1 MALIDVSSFEDGYI
15 LANIL
20 RTIAHDIVARPSISA
35 ELLEFQRRFELLR
48 ENIRSNTITNR
59 YEVTLTIQEI
69 FCELQRLR
77 ESSHNEQ

>member
-1 MALIDVSSFEDGYI
+1 MSLIDVPSFEDGYI

-20 RTIAHDIVARPSISA
+20 RTIAHDIVARPSIST

-59 YEVTLTIQEI
+59 YEVTLTIQEF
-69 FCELQRLR
+69 FCEL
-77 ESSHNEQ
+77 